1 MAESLFQKDKRLKSR
16 KYASKV
22 TYKKGVFY
30 NQHSY
35 KNIIGYL
42 NSPDV
47 IVRVLNAGDLNDGT
61 NFITITIEGFKAPA
75 DGI

>member
-16 KYASKV
+16 KYAS
-22 TYKKGVFY
+22 
-30 NQHSY
+30 N
-35 KNIIGYL
+35 
-42 NSPDV
+42 
-47 IVRVLNAGDLNDGT
+47 VRVLNAGDLNDGT